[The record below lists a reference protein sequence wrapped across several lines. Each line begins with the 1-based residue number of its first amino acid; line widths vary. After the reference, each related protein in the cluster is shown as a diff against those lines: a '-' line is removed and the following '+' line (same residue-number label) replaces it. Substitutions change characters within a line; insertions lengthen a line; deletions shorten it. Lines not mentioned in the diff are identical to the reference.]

1 MVVATTE
8 TPKQILDGFVRK
20 PSVQSEQYQAANLWR
35 NSPLWQILHQGVE
48 HHPDSI
54 AVTDNHTSLSY
65 LELASRVDR
74 IAAGLREEGLVCG
87 DSVVLQLAN
96 TLDFLVVF
104 FALQRLGVVP
114 VLALPAHG
122 LVEIRHFMQ
131 LSEAKVYIGSNHEKD
146 DKALAIATQ
155 LQAELSISIRCY
167 ISGHFGQFSPLPECD
182 AGDFTPAMVDP
193 EHPALF
199 LVSGGTTG
207 LPKLIPRTHNDYLFN
222 VEQCAKASEISAQDV
237 YLAVLPAAHNFTLGC
252 PGILGVLNAGGK
264 VVLTTNP
271 SPDHCFELIEKQR
284 ITATALVPA
293 LAQLWTEATQWE
305 STDRSSLRLMQ
316 VGGSKLA
323 YSDAL
328 EMQNA
333 FPNALQ
339 QVFGMAEGLIACTRL
354 GDDKEIIATRQG
366 RPVSEWDE
374 VLVVDDQGKPVAVGE
389 EGELLTRGPYTLSGY
404 YRAPE
409 HNLRAFTD
417 EGYYRSGD
425 RVVVDSQG
433 YFTVTGRIKDV
444 IIRAGENIAADELEE
459 LLLSHPQIAQVAVFP
474 LPDAHLGEKIAVA
487 AVIRGPEIMLR
498 DIRQFL
504 QAKEIAAFK
513 LPDELF
519 AVKSLPKTAVGK
531 IDKKRI
537 LSTILP

>member
-1 MVVATTE
+1 MVVTTTE

-155 LQAELSISIRCY
+155 LQAELSVSIRCY
-167 ISGHFGQFSPLPECD
+167 ISGHFGQFSPLPECG

-237 YLAVLPAAHNFTLGC
+237 YLAVLPVAHNFTLGC

-425 RVVVDSQG
+425 RVVVDANG

>member
-20 PSVQSEQYQAANLWR
+20 PSIQREQYQAANLWR

-65 LELASRVDR
+65 LELANRVDR

-131 LSEAKVYIGSNHEKD
+131 LSGAKVYIGSHHEKD

-222 VEQCAKASEISAQDV
+222 VERCAKASEISAQDV

-271 SPDHCFELIEKQR
+271 SPDHCFELIEKQC

>member
-1 MVVATTE
+1 MVVTTTE

-65 LELASRVDR
+65 LELANRVDR

-131 LSEAKVYIGSNHEKD
+131 LSGARVYIGSNHEKD

-182 AGDFTPAMVDP
+182 AGDFIPAMVDP

>member
-20 PSVQSEQYQAANLWR
+20 PSIQREQYQAANLWR
-35 NSPLWQILHQGVE
+35 NLPLWQILHQGVE
-48 HHPDSI
+48 HHPDRI

-65 LELASRVDR
+65 LELANRVDR

-146 DKALAIATQ
+146 GKALAIATQ
-155 LQAELSISIRCY
+155 LQAELSVSIRCY

-271 SPDHCFELIEKQR
+271 SPEYCFELIEKQC

-374 VLVVDDQGKPVAVGE
+374 VLVVDDQGKPVAIGE

-444 IIRAGENIAADELEE
+444 IIRAGENIAADEIEE

-504 QAKEIAAFK
+504 QTKEIAAFK

>member
-1 MVVATTE
+1 MVVTTTE

-155 LQAELSISIRCY
+155 LQAELSVSIRCY
-167 ISGHFGQFSPLPECD
+167 ISGHCGQFSPLPECG

-237 YLAVLPAAHNFTLGC
+237 YLAVLPVAHNFTLGC

-425 RVVVDSQG
+425 RVVVDANG

-504 QAKEIAAFK
+504 QTKEIAAFK

>member
-35 NSPLWQILHQGVE
+35 NLPLWQILHQGVE

-87 DSVVLQLAN
+87 ESVVLQLAN

-131 LSEAKVYIGSNHEKD
+131 LSGARVYIGSNHEKD

-182 AGDFTPAMVDP
+182 AGDFTPATVDP

-271 SPDHCFELIEKQR
+271 SPDYCFELIEKQR

-374 VLVVDDQGKPVAVGE
+374 VLVVDDQGKPVAIGE
-389 EGELLTRGPYTLSGY
+389 EGELLTRGPCTLSGY

-425 RVVVDSQG
+425 RVVVDANG

-504 QAKEIAAFK
+504 QTKEIAAFK

>member
-35 NSPLWQILHQGVE
+35 NSPLWQILHQGVGC
-48 HHPDSI
+48 HPDRI

-65 LELASRVDR
+65 LELANRVDR

-425 RVVVDSQG
+425 RVVVDANG

-474 LPDAHLGEKIAVA
+474 LSDAHLGEKIAVA

-504 QAKEIAAFK
+504 QTKEIAAFK

>member
-1 MVVATTE
+1 MVVTTTE

-155 LQAELSISIRCY
+155 LQAELSVSIRCY
-167 ISGHFGQFSPLPECD
+167 ISGHFGQFSPLPECG

-237 YLAVLPAAHNFTLGC
+237 YLAVLPVAHNFTLGC

-425 RVVVDSQG
+425 RVVVDANG

-459 LLLSHPQIAQVAVFP
+459 FLLSHPQIAQVAVFP

-504 QAKEIAAFK
+504 QTKEIAAFK

>member
-35 NSPLWQILHQGVE
+35 NSPLWQILHQGVGC
-48 HHPDSI
+48 HPDRI

-65 LELASRVDR
+65 LELANRVDR

-252 PGILGVLNAGGK
+252 PGILGVLNTGGK

-271 SPDHCFELIEKQR
+271 SPDYCFELIEKQR

-328 EMQNA
+328 EMQHA

-374 VLVVDDQGKPVAVGE
+374 VLVVDDQGKPVAIGE

-425 RVVVDSQG
+425 RVVVDANG

-504 QAKEIAAFK
+504 QTKEIAAFK

>member
-35 NSPLWQILHQGVE
+35 NLPLWQILHQGVE

-155 LQAELSISIRCY
+155 LQAELSVSIRCY
-167 ISGHFGQFSPLPECD
+167 ISGHFGQFSPLPECG

-222 VEQCAKASEISAQDV
+222 VEKCAKASEISAQDV

-271 SPDHCFELIEKQR
+271 SPDYCFELIEKQR

-328 EMQNA
+328 EMQHA

-354 GDDKEIIATRQG
+354 GDGKEIIATRQG

-374 VLVVDDQGKPVAVGE
+374 VLVVDDQGKPVAIGE

>member
-35 NSPLWQILHQGVE
+35 NLPLWQILHQGVE

-155 LQAELSISIRCY
+155 LQAELSVSIRCY
-167 ISGHFGQFSPLPECD
+167 ISGHFGQFSPLPECG

-237 YLAVLPAAHNFTLGC
+237 YLAVLPVAHNFTLGC

-425 RVVVDSQG
+425 RVVVDANG

-504 QAKEIAAFK
+504 QTKEIAAFK

>member
-1 MVVATTE
+1 MVVTTTE
-8 TPKQILDGFVRK
+8 TPKPILDGFVRK

-155 LQAELSISIRCY
+155 LQAELSVSIRCY
-167 ISGHFGQFSPLPECD
+167 ISGHFGQFSPLPECG

-237 YLAVLPAAHNFTLGC
+237 YLAVLPVAHNFTLGC

-425 RVVVDSQG
+425 RVVVDANG

>member
-35 NSPLWQILHQGVE
+35 NSPLWQILHQGVGC
-48 HHPDSI
+48 HPDRI

-65 LELASRVDR
+65 LELANRVDR

-131 LSEAKVYIGSNHEKD
+131 LSGARVYIGSNHEKD

-155 LQAELSISIRCY
+155 LQAELSVSIRCY
-167 ISGHFGQFSPLPECD
+167 ICGHFGQFSPLPECD

-271 SPDHCFELIEKQR
+271 SPDYCFELIEKQR

-328 EMQNA
+328 EMQHA

-374 VLVVDDQGKPVAVGE
+374 VLVVDDQGKPVAIGE

-425 RVVVDSQG
+425 RVVVDANG

>member
-1 MVVATTE
+1 MVVTTTE

-20 PSVQSEQYQAANLWR
+20 PSVQREQYQAANLWR
-35 NSPLWQILHQGVE
+35 NSPLWQILHQGVGR
-48 HHPDSI
+48 HPDSI

-65 LELASRVDR
+65 LELANHVDR

-131 LSEAKVYIGSNHEKD
+131 LSGARVYIGSNHEKD

-305 STDRSSLRLMQ
+305 PTDRSSLRLMQ

-354 GDDKEIIATRQG
+354 GDDKEIIAARQG

-487 AVIRGPEIMLR
+487 AVIRGSEIMLR

>member
-1 MVVATTE
+1 MVVTTTE

-155 LQAELSISIRCY
+155 LQAELSVSIRCY
-167 ISGHFGQFSPLPECD
+167 ISGHFGQFSPLPECG

-237 YLAVLPAAHNFTLGC
+237 YLAVLPVAHNFTLGC

-425 RVVVDSQG
+425 RVVVDANG

-504 QAKEIAAFK
+504 QTKEIAAFK

>member
-48 HHPDSI
+48 RHPDSI

-65 LELASRVDR
+65 LELANRVDR

-131 LSEAKVYIGSNHEKD
+131 LSGARVYIGSNHEKD

-167 ISGHFGQFSPLPECD
+167 ISGHFGQFSSLPECD

-252 PGILGVLNAGGK
+252 PGILGVLNTGGK

-271 SPDHCFELIEKQR
+271 SPDHCFELIEKQC

-305 STDRSSLRLMQ
+305 PTDRSSLRLMQ

-374 VLVVDDQGKPVAVGE
+374 VLVVDDQGKPVSMGE

-504 QAKEIAAFK
+504 QTKEIAAFK

>member
-35 NSPLWQILHQGVE
+35 NLPLWQILHQGVE

-87 DSVVLQLAN
+87 ESVVLQLAN

-131 LSEAKVYIGSNHEKD
+131 LSGARVYIGSNHEKD

-182 AGDFTPAMVDP
+182 AGDFTPATVDP

-271 SPDHCFELIEKQR
+271 SPDYCFELIEKQR

-374 VLVVDDQGKPVAVGE
+374 VLVVDDQGKPVAIGE

-409 HNLRAFTD
+409 HNLRVFTD

-425 RVVVDSQG
+425 RVVVDANG

-504 QAKEIAAFK
+504 QTKEIAAFK

>member
-35 NSPLWQILHQGVE
+35 NLPLWQILHQGVE

-87 DSVVLQLAN
+87 ESVVLQLAN

-131 LSEAKVYIGSNHEKD
+131 LSGARVYIGSNHEKD

-182 AGDFTPAMVDP
+182 AGDFTPATVDP

-271 SPDHCFELIEKQR
+271 SPDYCFELIEKQR

-374 VLVVDDQGKPVAVGE
+374 VLVVDDQGKPVAIGE

-425 RVVVDSQG
+425 RVVVDANG

-504 QAKEIAAFK
+504 QTKEIAAFK

>member
-20 PSVQSEQYQAANLWR
+20 PSIQREQYQVANLWR
-35 NSPLWQILHQGVE
+35 NLPLWQILHQGVE

-65 LELASRVDR
+65 LELANRVDR

-131 LSEAKVYIGSNHEKD
+131 LSGARVYIGSNHEKD

-182 AGDFTPAMVDP
+182 AGDFTPAIVDP

-271 SPDHCFELIEKQR
+271 SPDYCFELIEKQR

>member
-35 NSPLWQILHQGVE
+35 NLPLWQILHQGVE

-65 LELASRVDR
+65 LELANRVDR
-74 IAAGLREEGLVCG
+74 LAAGLREEGLVCG

>member
-35 NSPLWQILHQGVE
+35 NLPLWQILHQGVE

-155 LQAELSISIRCY
+155 LQAELSVSIRCY
-167 ISGHFGQFSPLPECD
+167 ISGHFGQFSPLPECG

-222 VEQCAKASEISAQDV
+222 VEKCAKASEISAQDV

-271 SPDHCFELIEKQR
+271 SPDYCFELIEKQR

-328 EMQNA
+328 EMQHA

-354 GDDKEIIATRQG
+354 GDGKEIIATRQG

-374 VLVVDDQGKPVAVGE
+374 VLVVDDQGKPVAIGE

-425 RVVVDSQG
+425 RVVVDANG

>member
-35 NSPLWQILHQGVE
+35 NLPLWQILHQGVE

-131 LSEAKVYIGSNHEKD
+131 LSGARVYIGSNHEKD

-167 ISGHFGQFSPLPECD
+167 ISGHFGQFSSLPECD

-252 PGILGVLNAGGK
+252 PGILGVLNTGGK

-271 SPDHCFELIEKQR
+271 SPDHCFELIEKQC

-305 STDRSSLRLMQ
+305 PTDRSSLRLMQ

-374 VLVVDDQGKPVAVGE
+374 VLVVDDQGKPVSMGE

-487 AVIRGPEIMLR
+487 AVIRGSEIMLR

>member
-20 PSVQSEQYQAANLWR
+20 PSIQREQYQAANLWR

-65 LELASRVDR
+65 LELANRVDR

-131 LSEAKVYIGSNHEKD
+131 LSEARVYIGSNHEKD

-374 VLVVDDQGKPVAVGE
+374 VLVVDDQGRPVAVGE

-409 HNLRAFTD
+409 HNLQAFTD

-425 RVVVDSQG
+425 RVVVDANG

-474 LPDAHLGEKIAVA
+474 LPDARLGEKIAVA

-504 QAKEIAAFK
+504 QAKDIAAFK

>member
-155 LQAELSISIRCY
+155 LQAELSVSIRCY
-167 ISGHFGQFSPLPECD
+167 ISGHFGQFSPLPECG

-237 YLAVLPAAHNFTLGC
+237 YLAVLPVAHNFTLGC

-425 RVVVDSQG
+425 RVVVDANG

-504 QAKEIAAFK
+504 QTKEIAAFK

>member
-20 PSVQSEQYQAANLWR
+20 PSIQREQYQAANLWR

-65 LELASRVDR
+65 LELANRVDR

-131 LSEAKVYIGSNHEKD
+131 LSEARVYIGSNHEKD

-305 STDRSSLRLMQ
+305 LTDRSSLRLMQ

-374 VLVVDDQGKPVAVGE
+374 VLVVDDQGRPVAVGE

-425 RVVVDSQG
+425 RVVVDANG

-504 QAKEIAAFK
+504 QTKEIAAFK

>member
-20 PSVQSEQYQAANLWR
+20 PSVQREQYQAANLWR
-35 NSPLWQILHQGVE
+35 NSPLWQILHQGVGC
-48 HHPDSI
+48 HPDRI

-65 LELASRVDR
+65 LELANRVDR

-155 LQAELSISIRCY
+155 LQAELSVSIRCY
-167 ISGHFGQFSPLPECD
+167 ICGHFGQFSPLPECD

>member
-48 HHPDSI
+48 HHPDRI

-65 LELASRVDR
+65 LELANRVDR

-305 STDRSSLRLMQ
+305 PTDRSSLRLMQ

-323 YSDAL
+323 YSDAQ

-374 VLVVDDQGKPVAVGE
+374 VLVVDDQGKPVAIGE

-425 RVVVDSQG
+425 RVVVDFQG

>member
-35 NSPLWQILHQGVE
+35 NSPLWQILHQGVGC
-48 HHPDSI
+48 HPDRI

-65 LELASRVDR
+65 LELANRVDR

-155 LQAELSISIRCY
+155 LQAELSVSIRCY
-167 ISGHFGQFSPLPECD
+167 ICGHFGQFSPLPECD

-487 AVIRGPEIMLR
+487 AVIRGSEIMLR

>member
-48 HHPDSI
+48 HHPDRI

-65 LELASRVDR
+65 LELANRVDG

-155 LQAELSISIRCY
+155 LQAELSVSIRCY

-182 AGDFTPAMVDP
+182 AGDFIPAMVDP

-252 PGILGVLNAGGK
+252 PGILGVLNTGGK

-271 SPDHCFELIEKQR
+271 SPDYCFELIEKQR

-374 VLVVDDQGKPVAVGE
+374 VLVVDDQGKPVAIGE

-425 RVVVDSQG
+425 RVVVDANG

-504 QAKEIAAFK
+504 QTKEIAAFK

>member
-1 MVVATTE
+1 MVVTTTE

-65 LELASRVDR
+65 LELANRVDR

-131 LSEAKVYIGSNHEKD
+131 LSGARVYIGSNHEKD

-182 AGDFTPAMVDP
+182 AGDFIPAMVDP

-374 VLVVDDQGKPVAVGE
+374 VLVVDDQGKPVAIGE

-425 RVVVDSQG
+425 RVVVDANG

>member
-35 NSPLWQILHQGVE
+35 NSPLWQILHQGVGC
-48 HHPDSI
+48 HPDRI

-65 LELASRVDR
+65 LELANRVDR

-155 LQAELSISIRCY
+155 LQAELSVSIRCY
-167 ISGHFGQFSPLPECD
+167 ICGHFGQFSPLPECD

-305 STDRSSLRLMQ
+305 PTDRSSLRLMQ

-374 VLVVDDQGKPVAVGE
+374 VLVVDDQGKPVAIGE

-425 RVVVDSQG
+425 RVVVDANG

-504 QAKEIAAFK
+504 QTKEIAAFK

>member
-1 MVVATTE
+1 MVVTTTE

-65 LELASRVDR
+65 LELANRVDR

-131 LSEAKVYIGSNHEKD
+131 LSEARVYIGSNHEKD

-155 LQAELSISIRCY
+155 LQAELSVSIRCY

-252 PGILGVLNAGGK
+252 PGILGVLNTGGK

-328 EMQNA
+328 EVQNA

-425 RVVVDSQG
+425 RVVVDANG

-504 QAKEIAAFK
+504 QTKEIAAFK

>member
-1 MVVATTE
+1 MIVTTTE

-35 NSPLWQILHQGVE
+35 NSPLWQILHQGVGR
-48 HHPDSI
+48 HPDRI

-65 LELASRVDR
+65 LELANRVDR

-96 TLDFLVVF
+96 TLDFFVVF

-131 LSEAKVYIGSNHEKD
+131 LSGARVYIGSNHEKD

-155 LQAELSISIRCY
+155 LQAELSISVRCY

-222 VEQCAKASEISAQDV
+222 IEQCAKASEISAQDV

-425 RVVVDSQG
+425 RVVVDANG

>member
-48 HHPDSI
+48 RHPDSI

-65 LELASRVDR
+65 LELANRVDR

-155 LQAELSISIRCY
+155 LQAELSVSIRCY

-252 PGILGVLNAGGK
+252 PGILGVLNTGGK

-271 SPDHCFELIEKQR
+271 SPDYCFELIEKQR

-305 STDRSSLRLMQ
+305 PTDRSSLRLMQ

-339 QVFGMAEGLIACTRL
+339 QVFGMAEGVIACTRL

-374 VLVVDDQGKPVAVGE
+374 VLVVDDQGKPVAIGE

-425 RVVVDSQG
+425 RVVVDANG

-504 QAKEIAAFK
+504 QTKEIAAFK

>member
-65 LELASRVDR
+65 LELANRVDR

-155 LQAELSISIRCY
+155 LQAELSVSIRCY

-425 RVVVDSQG
+425 RVVVDANG

-504 QAKEIAAFK
+504 QTKEIAAFK

>member
-35 NSPLWQILHQGVE
+35 NSPLWQILHQGVGC
-48 HHPDSI
+48 HPDRI

-65 LELASRVDR
+65 LELANRVDR

-155 LQAELSISIRCY
+155 LQAELSVSIRCY
-167 ISGHFGQFSPLPECD
+167 ICGHFGQFSPLPECD

-271 SPDHCFELIEKQR
+271 SPDYCFELIEKQR

-328 EMQNA
+328 EMQHA

-354 GDDKEIIATRQG
+354 GDGKEIIATRQG

-374 VLVVDDQGKPVAVGE
+374 VLVVDDQGKPVAIGE

-425 RVVVDSQG
+425 RVVVDANG

>member
-35 NSPLWQILHQGVE
+35 NSPLWQILHQGVGC
-48 HHPDSI
+48 HPDRI

-65 LELASRVDR
+65 LELANRVDR

-155 LQAELSISIRCY
+155 LQAELSVSIRCY
-167 ISGHFGQFSPLPECD
+167 ICGHFGQFSPLPECD

-305 STDRSSLRLMQ
+305 PTDRSSLRLMQ

>member
-20 PSVQSEQYQAANLWR
+20 PSIQREQYQAANLWR

-48 HHPDSI
+48 HRPDSI

-65 LELASRVDR
+65 LELANRVDR

-131 LSEAKVYIGSNHEKD
+131 LSGAKVYIGSHHEKD

-222 VEQCAKASEISAQDV
+222 VERCAKASEISAQDV

-271 SPDHCFELIEKQR
+271 SPDHCFELIEKQC